1 MALAIAEAEPSF
13 RRSGQ
18 VRLTSTRP
26 CHKVM
31 HMSFLGLGFGASAPD
46 PEGLQVD
53 SRPRETGTP
62 NEMADW
68 LRRSARILTAVL
80 LFLCSAWAA
89 SKQEN
94 KLPPRYRDWF
104 TRDVTYIISKEEKDV
119 FLKLDTDQDRDT
131 FIDRFWDARNPTP
144 GALANTYKVEH
155 YKRLEEASARFST
168 SRAQDGWRTDM
179 GRVYITLGPPAQKA
193 RYVSQSGVRGMEI
206 WFYSNSHPALPPFFS
221 VIFYEKDFGDFRLY
235 SPYMDGPQK
244 LVTGIQAEQGRVQ
257 SRQQIDRILG
267 REVALTTLSL
277 IPGEPVNV
285 NDAESSLQSDLML
298 ATIKNLANHPFTL
311 DQLRMRRG
319 LNESVTHR
327 VVLPNELLS
336 LVSVPLRDRQGKVR
350 LHYALRL
357 TQPEDFAVGQAD
369 QRFYY
374 SLEMLVRVLTPEG
387 KEIFTRQRKIAKCL
401 TKEHLDWV
409 KGKPVA
415 YEGWLPLAPG
425 KYKIEFV
432 FTNVLTK
439 TAFPGERE
447 IVVPEATSQDF
458 VITDPVPFSQAV
470 TADPA
475 QADHL
480 PFTAGG
486 VRFMPYVGRELALV
500 PGQDLTFFYQVWR
513 PPATGHDTALD
524 KFLVDYAYGRPN
536 VAGTAQ
542 TIHEELTKDQFD
554 TFGSVVSG
562 KKIATTDLPAGNYRL
577 TITLADPHS
586 QQKRFSLL
594 RFNIVSGDPSSSDSW
609 WIDDDALAEYVTSG
623 QADFDRGLTYI
634 AGGQDQM
641 AAGFFQ
647 DALRENPHNERAR
660 DRLIDYYFRQREFA
674 KVVELFSQ
682 TAVTAQTEEGTVLN
696 VADSLDKTGRPRN
709 AVALLESALN
719 LKPLS
724 GPLYL
729 ALAPYYHH
737 LGDTTKAETFQR
749 KGRSLTAETT
759 GSSNQ

>member
-1 MALAIAEAEPSF
+1 MRRRAFLLSLALLVP
-13 RRSGQ
+13 
-18 VRLTSTRP
+18 V
-26 CHKVM
+26 
-31 HMSFLGLGFGASAPD
+31 LG
-46 PEGLQVD
+46 
-53 SRPRETGTP
+53 
-62 NEMADW
+62 
-68 LRRSARILTAVL
+68 
-80 LFLCSAWAA
+80 WAKDA
-89 SKQEN
+89 AKL
-94 KLPPRYRDWF
+94 LPPHYRDWL
-104 TRDVTYIISKEEKDV
+104 TKDVAYVISKEEKDS
-119 FLKLDTDQDRDT
+119 FLQMATDADRNN
-131 FIDRFWDARNPTP
+131 FIERFWEVRNPTP
-144 GALANTYKVEH
+144 GAPTNPYKVEH

-168 SRAQDGWRTDM
+168 GRAQEGWRTDM
-179 GRVYITLGPPAQKA
+179 GRVYITLGPPEQKA
-193 RYVSQSGVRGMEI
+193 RYVVQGGVRPMEI

-257 SRQQIDRILG
+257 SVQQIDRILG

-285 NDAESSLQSDLML
+285 NDAESSLSSDLLL

-311 DQLRMRRG
+311 DQLRLRRG

-327 VVLPNELLS
+327 VMLSNDLLS
-336 LVSVPLRDRQGKVR
+336 VVSVPLRDRQGKVR

-357 TQPEDFAVGQAD
+357 TQPEDFAVAQAD
-369 QRFYY
+369 QRLYY
-374 SLEMLVRVLTPEG
+374 SLEVLVRVLTPGG
-387 KEIFTRQRKIAKCL
+387 KEIFNREQKISKYL
-401 TKEHLDWV
+401 TKNDLDLV

-439 TAFPGERE
+439 TAFPAERE
-447 IVVPEATSQDF
+447 ITVPEASSQDF

-475 QADHL
+475 QADDL

-486 VRFMPYVGRELALV
+486 VRFMPYVGPQLALV

-513 PPATGHDTALD
+513 PPASGHDTALD

-542 TIHEELTKDQFD
+542 TIHEELPKSQFD
-554 TFGSVVSG
+554 TFGSEVSG
-562 KKIATTDLPAGNYRL
+562 KKIATTDLPQGNYRL

-586 QQKRFSLL
+586 QQKRFSVL
-594 RFNIVSGDPSSSDSW
+594 RFNIVSENPSSSDSW
-609 WIDDDALAEYVTSG
+609 WINDDALAEYVTSG
-623 QADFDRGLTYI
+623 QADFDRALTYI
-634 AGGQDQM
+634 AGGQDQV

-660 DRLIDYYFRQREFA
+660 ARLIDHYFRQREFA

-682 TAVTAQTEEGTVLN
+682 TVVTAQTEEGTVLN
-696 VADSLDKTGRPRN
+696 VADSLDKTGHPRN

-719 LKPLS
+719 LKPPS

-729 ALAPYYHH
+729 ALASYYQH
-737 LGDTTKAETFQR
+737 LGDNTKAETFQQ
-749 KGRSLTAETT
+749 KGRSLMAETP

>member
-1 MALAIAEAEPSF
+1 MRRQAFLLTLALLVP
-13 RRSGQ
+13 
-18 VRLTSTRP
+18 
-26 CHKVM
+26 M
-31 HMSFLGLGFGASAPD
+31 LG
-46 PEGLQVD
+46 
-53 SRPRETGTP
+53 
-62 NEMADW
+62 
-68 LRRSARILTAVL
+68 
-80 LFLCSAWAA
+80 WAKDA
-89 SKQEN
+89 TKL
-94 KLPPRYRDWF
+94 LPPHYREWL
-104 TRDVTYIISKEEKDV
+104 TKDVAYIISKEEKDS
-119 FLKLDTDQDRDT
+119 FLQMVTDADRDK
-131 FIDRFWDARNPTP
+131 FIDRFWEARNPTP
-144 GALANTYKVEH
+144 GAPTNPYKVEH

-179 GRVYITLGPPAQKA
+179 GRVYITLGPPEQKG

-257 SRQQIDRILG
+257 SVQQIDRILG

-285 NDAESSLQSDLML
+285 NDAESSLQSDLL
-298 ATIKNLANHPFTL
+298 LGTIKDLANHPFTL
-311 DQLRMRRG
+311 DQLRLRRG
-319 LNESVTHR
+319 LNESITHR
-327 VVLPNELLS
+327 VVLANDLLS
-336 LVSVPLRDRQGKVR
+336 VVTVPLRDPGGKVR

-357 TQPEDFAVGQAD
+357 TQPEDFAVAQAD

-387 KEIFTRQRKIAKCL
+387 KEIFTRERKISKYL
-401 TKEHLDWV
+401 TKDELDLV

-447 IVVPEATSQDF
+447 IVIPEATSQDF
-458 VITDPVPFSQAV
+458 VVTDPVPFSQAV

-475 QADHL
+475 QAGYL

-513 PPATGHDTALD
+513 LPASGHDTAPD
-524 KFLVDYAYGRPN
+524 KFLVDYAYGRPSF
-536 VAGTAQ
+536 AGTAQ
-542 TIHEELTKDQFD
+542 TIHEELQKDQFD

-562 KKIATTDLPAGNYRL
+562 KKIPTTDLPPGNYRL

-594 RFNIVSGDPSSSDSW
+594 RFNIVSEGPSSSDSW
-609 WIDDDALAEYVTSG
+609 WINDDALAEYVTSG
-623 QADFDRGLTYI
+623 QADFDRALTYI
-634 AGGQDQM
+634 AGGQDQV

-647 DALRENPHNERAR
+647 DALRVNPHNDRAR
-660 DRLIDYYFRQREFA
+660 ARLVDYYFRQREFA
-674 KVVELFSQ
+674 KVVELFAQ

-696 VADSLDKTGRPRN
+696 VADSLDKTGHPGN

-719 LKPLS
+719 LKPPS

-729 ALAPYYHH
+729 ALASYYQH
-737 LGDTTKAETFQR
+737 LGDTTKAETFQQ
-749 KGRSLTAETT
+749 KGRSLMAET
-759 GSSNQ
+759 GSSSNQ

>member
-1 MALAIAEAEPSF
+1 MRRQAFLLTFALLVP
-13 RRSGQ
+13 
-18 VRLTSTRP
+18 
-26 CHKVM
+26 M
-31 HMSFLGLGFGASAPD
+31 LG
-46 PEGLQVD
+46 
-53 SRPRETGTP
+53 
-62 NEMADW
+62 
-68 LRRSARILTAVL
+68 
-80 LFLCSAWAA
+80 WAKDA
-89 SKQEN
+89 AKL
-94 KLPPRYRDWF
+94 LPPHYRDWL
-104 TRDVTYIISKEEKDV
+104 TKDVAYIISKDEKDS
-119 FLKLDTDQDRDT
+119 FLQMATDADRDK
-131 FIDRFWDARNPTP
+131 FIERFWEVRNPTP
-144 GALANTYKVEH
+144 GAPTNPYKVEH

-179 GRVYITLGPPAQKA
+179 GRVYITLGPPEQKA
-193 RYVSQSGVRGMEI
+193 RYVTQSGVRGMEI

-257 SRQQIDRILG
+257 SVQQIDRILG

-285 NDAESSLQSDLML
+285 NDAESSLSSDLLL

-311 DQLRMRRG
+311 DQLRLRRG

-327 VVLPNELLS
+327 VMLSNDLLS
-336 LVSVPLRDRQGKVR
+336 VVSVPLRDRQGKVR

-357 TQPEDFAVGQAD
+357 TQPEDFAVAQAD
-369 QRFYY
+369 QRLYY
-374 SLEMLVRVLTPEG
+374 SLEVLVRVLTPGG
-387 KEIFTRQRKIAKCL
+387 KEIFNRERKISKYL
-401 TKEHLDWV
+401 TKTDLDLV

-439 TAFPGERE
+439 TAFPAERE
-447 IVVPEATSQDF
+447 ITVPEASSQDF
-458 VITDPVPFSQAV
+458 VITDPVPFSQAA

-475 QADHL
+475 QADDL

-486 VRFMPYVGRELALV
+486 VRFMPYVGPQLALV
-500 PGQDLTFFYQVWR
+500 PGQDLTFFYQVWQ
-513 PPATGHDTALD
+513 PPASGHDSAPG

-542 TIHEELTKDQFD
+542 TIHEELPKSQFD
-554 TFGSVVSG
+554 TFGSEVSG
-562 KKIATTDLPAGNYRL
+562 KKIATTDLPQGNYRL
-577 TITLADPHS
+577 TITLADPQS
-586 QQKRFSLL
+586 QQKRFSVL
-594 RFNIVSGDPSSSDSW
+594 RFNIVSENPSSSDSW
-609 WIDDDALAEYVTSG
+609 WINDDALAEYVTSG
-623 QADFDRGLTYI
+623 QADFDRALTYI
-634 AGGQDQM
+634 AGGQDQV

-660 DRLIDYYFRQREFA
+660 ARLIDYYFRQREFA

-696 VADSLDKTGRPRN
+696 VADSLDKTGHPRN
-709 AVALLESALN
+709 AVALLESTLN
-719 LKPLS
+719 LKPPS

-729 ALAPYYHH
+729 ALASYYQH
-737 LGDTTKAETFQR
+737 LGDNTKAETFQQ
-749 KGRSLTAETT
+749 KGRSLMAETP